1 MALAMNGV
9 KTAAHASDQMLDRFD
24 VQVIEAFKDSR
35 SATHTRDK
43 LIAQVRNGDFA
54 HLLLKRL
61 SGLEKLPD
69 ALNEKAAINVI
80 DFYFESFV
88 LQKLDAL
95 QLESYLRSVT
105 KTLQIQSID
114 GVNGDGPLWIDTVH
128 HTCLYSVIYDFA
140 VHLARY
146 RGYRK
151 LILVL
156 QGARTEPRIHIIGRH
171 LAQMQRMQ
179 LTLFQPQ
186 GNWFP
191 RLAKLTTPDTAIV
204 YIGDTHPVT
213 ATRRASA
220 SRVRTAIQLNVKP
233 NVSFNIRTVSGAAAF
248 AKRLDAAHLVLEYP
262 EPDAIRVRTYD
273 SANSVTRCPLE
284 EWAFWPSLTAV

>member
-1 MALAMNGV
+1 MALVMNGAE
-9 KTAAHASDQMLDRFD
+9 TAAHASDPMLDRFD
-24 VQVIEAFKDSR
+24 VQVMAAFKDSK
-35 SATHTRDK
+35 SAMRTRDK
-43 LIAQVRNGDFA
+43 LIARVRDGDFA

-61 SGLEKLPD
+61 NGLEKLPD

-80 DFYFESFV
+80 DFYFEPFV

-114 GVNGDGPLWIDTVH
+114 GVHGDGPLWIDTVH

-156 QGARTEPRIHIIGRH
+156 QGARTEPRLDIIGRH
-171 LAQMQRMQ
+171 LAKMQRMQ
-179 LTLFQPQ
+179 LTLFQPH

-204 YIGDTHPVT
+204 YIGDTHPET

-220 SRVRTAIQLNVKP
+220 SRARAAIQLNVKP
-233 NVSFNIRTVSGAAAF
+233 DVSFNIRTVSGAAAF
-248 AKRLDAAHLVLEYP
+248 ARRLDAAHLVLEYP
-262 EPDAIRVRTYD
+262 EPDAICVRPYD

-284 EWAFWPSLTAV
+284 EWVFWPSLTAV